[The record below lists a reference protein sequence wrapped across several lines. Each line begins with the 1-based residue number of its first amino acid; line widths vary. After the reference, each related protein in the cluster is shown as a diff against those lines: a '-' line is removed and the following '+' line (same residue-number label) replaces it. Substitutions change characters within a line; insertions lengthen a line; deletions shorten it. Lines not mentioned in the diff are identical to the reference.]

1 MPGKRGRPAVG
12 KEKVQVYLPA
22 DLYRRVHERAKKG
35 YRSLSDQVWMML
47 DIAEKHMEGEEK

>member
-1 MPGKRGRPAVG
+1 MPGKRGRPAEG

-22 DLYRRVHERAKKG
+22 DLYRRIQERAKKG

-47 DIAEKHMEGEEK
+47 DIAEKRLEEEK